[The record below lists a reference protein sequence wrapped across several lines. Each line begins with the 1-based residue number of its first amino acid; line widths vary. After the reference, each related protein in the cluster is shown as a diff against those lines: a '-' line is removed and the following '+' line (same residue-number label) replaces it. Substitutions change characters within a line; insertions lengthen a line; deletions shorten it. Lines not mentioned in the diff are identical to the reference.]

1 MNWSKD
7 KMTGHDEKNRITLR
21 EAAKLLGTSEAGVYQ
36 MVRKD
41 RLTPISKRPMTFD
54 RSVVEAISDEINKDI
69 PTVPTMT
76 LGEVAEMFGV
86 TRSATYNWRKT
97 GELVPIYDGHRGR
110 QVLYSKSDVEA
121 FAKIHK
127 SGRVG
132 RPRKLDGATKQYT
145 DFLKRLAVRERSN
158 GNEDTAVELEKFI
171 KSVVRK
177 SHDLERKIDP
187 TDTTPAE

>member
-1 MNWSKD
+1 
-7 KMTGHDEKNRITLR
+7 MTGHDEKDRITLR

-127 SGRVG
+127 
-132 RPRKLDGATKQYT
+132 QYT

-158 GNEDTAVELEKFI
+158 GNEDAAVELEKFI